1 MIALLYSKLSDPQ
14 FMAMIL
20 VGIAA
25 AATVFTVAMPLV
37 EGDSLGRRMK
47 AVALERDKI
56 RARERERLSKTQQKV
71 SLRQAPKAYMKQT
84 VDRFKLNDWLG
95 TQSARNQLVMAG
107 YRGQHSEVAFLFFRL
122 VMPIAMILIAWLLPV
137 RAQDRRDAA
146 AVQARRRP
154 RRGLSWRQG
163 ARDLSLERD
172 LEAPG
177 GDAPLLAR
185 RPRPAPDLRRIGHVD
200 RAGLPPRCRRGRL
213 AVHPA
218 GRGARAHDRRAVLPG
233 RAAAG
238 L

>member
-1 MIALLYSKLSDPQ
+1 MPTVNGRQ
-14 FMAMIL
+14 AM
-20 VGIAA
+20 IAA

-122 VMPIAMILIAWLLPV
+122 VMPIAMILIAGFYLFVLKIVDMPDSTQIRSRS
-137 RAQDRRDAA
+137 RAS
-146 AVQARRRP
+146 
-154 RRGLSWRQG
+154 GH
-163 ARDLSLERD
+163 E
-172 LEAPG
+172 
-177 GDAPLLAR
+177 
-185 RPRPAPDLRRIGHVD
+185 RRITTW
-200 RAGLPPRCRRGRL
+200 RFEMAFER
-213 AVHPA
+213 
-218 GRGARAHDRRAVLPG
+218 
-233 RAAAG
+233 
-238 L
+238 

>member
-56 RARERERLSKTQQKV
+56 RARERERLLKTQQKV

-95 TQSARNQLVMAG
+95 TQSARN
-107 YRGQHSEVAFLFFRL
+107 SS
-122 VMPIAMILIAWLLPV
+122 
-137 RAQDRRDAA
+137 
-146 AVQARRRP
+146 
-154 RRGLSWRQG
+154 SWR
-163 ARDLSLERD
+163 ATAASI
-172 LEAPG
+172 
-177 GDAPLLAR
+177 R
-185 RPRPAPDLRRIGHVD
+185 RSRSCSSGW
-200 RAGLPPRCRRGRL
+200 
-213 AVHPA
+213 
-218 GRGARAHDRRAVLPG
+218 
-233 RAAAG
+233 
-238 L
+238 